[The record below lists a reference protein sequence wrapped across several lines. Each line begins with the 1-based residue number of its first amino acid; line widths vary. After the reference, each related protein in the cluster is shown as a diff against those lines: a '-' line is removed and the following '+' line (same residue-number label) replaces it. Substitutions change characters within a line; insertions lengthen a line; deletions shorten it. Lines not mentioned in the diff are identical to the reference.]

1 MSITQIN
8 RQSFC
13 TVHKRSLFFIA
24 KKLVEKQ
31 FGKNLFVRFLLIEQR
46 LFHLNVTE
54 LVGVVVNLFVEDIAM
69 SDASA
74 IIIFIVVVVV
84 VNARGKDVADQVVQ
98 VRALSLHQSA

>member
-46 LFHLNVTE
+46 LFHLHVTE

-74 IIIFIVVVVV
+74 IIIFIVVVVID
-84 VNARGKDVADQVVQ
+84 ARGKDVADQVVQ